1 MLPECYLFL
10 CVLLRPLRCPFGLSF
25 CAHHHKFSPLSLS
38 LSLSLLK
45 LVRVLTAHG
54 VRLGYGTVL
63 EREITFRQLG
73 AVGIALYGTRKSI
86 GTDSLNEVI
95 DMGLTLQ
102 PKFSSINLA
111 FVLLRASTAPTV
123 GQAVCQS
130 EIPKRFAMSGVSM
143 GRVSKSWKGGI
154 GILFHWK

>member
-10 CVLLRPLRCPFGLSF
+10 CVPLRPLRCPFGLSF

-38 LSLSLLK
+38 LFLLK

-63 EREITFRQLG
+63 ERERTFRELG

-111 FVLLRASTAPTV
+111 FALLRASIAPYCRTS
-123 GQAVCQS
+123 CMP
-130 EIPKRFAMSGVSM
+130 IRNPKEVRD
-143 GRVSKSWKGGI
+143 GG
-154 GILFHWK
+154 GLDGTSL